1 MKNKTLEQLADE
13 YSESIKN
20 INLQIDAFRAE
31 LQRAQKAHRNISAG
45 AISRKLTVLYNQRNE
60 LEEIEEYLRTYYDKE
75 MRCAV

>member
-60 LEEIEEYLRTYYDKE
+60 LEEIEEYLRTYYNKE